1 MCRLMHSLI
10 KIILMVFGMNLIFVI
25 IIIVVIIMVI
35 VVIVVIGYLDNHGY
49 RGDYYANYDSCGGE
63 DGDGYVGECA
73 VSL

>member
-10 KIILMVFGMNLIFVI
+10 KIILMVIVMNLIFVI
-25 IIIVVIIMVI
+25 IIIVVIIM
-35 VVIVVIGYLDNHGY
+35 VIVVIGYLDNHGY

-73 VSL
+73 VNL